1 MILAS
6 FYERSQPAVSMR
18 LNPNDSGSTIS
29 SPVQAQAYPEPQQPH
44 QQFQPSASTP
54 TGVLRKQGM
63 LWDLF
68 ELSLALVCSLEF
80 MGVSQH
86 IHLRTT

>member
-6 FYERSQPAVSMR
+6 YYERNQPAVSMR

-29 SPVQAQAYPEPQQPH
+29 SPVPAQASSEPQQLH
-44 QQFQPSASTP
+44 QQYPPSVSTP

-63 LWDLF
+63 YYIVHLF
-68 ELSLALVCSLEF
+68 ICRSCDK
-80 MGVSQH
+80 SQSVKG
-86 IHLRTT
+86 